1 MTYSFTIF
9 KSIFDNK
16 THRRMDFGSWEEF
29 EKLLYKLSAQPG
41 YKPKKDERRLG
52 SPLISPAI
60 FEANTTRKNDNVK
73 AWGGWAALDVD
84 DYEGDWQDACNIF
97 APYKHVRYSSAS
109 STIVKPK
116 FRVVLPLT
124 RVVKADEIRHLWYAL
139 NKEFNSLG
147 DPQTK
152 DLSRMYYVPAAYHES
167 FHFIESNDGAFIDPS
182 DLMNKHAFVR
192 ETRNSFMDSLPEA
205 MRERII
211 EYRKESLNNRNYKWS
226 GYRDCPFVNKDL
238 VTKYFSLNETGW
250 YRQMYSIMVSIAGKA
265 CRSGYPITPVEIA
278 NLCRE
283 IDTESGGWYKN
294 RNLET
299 ESLRAIEFA
308 VGNM

>member
-84 DYEGDWQDACNIF
+84 DYEGDWQEACNIF
-97 APYKHVRYSSAS
+97 MPYKHVRYSSAS

-124 RVVKADEIRHLWYAL
+124 RTVNADEIRHLWYAL

-152 DLSRMYYVPAAYHES
+152 DLSRMYYVPADYPDS

-182 DLMNKHAFVR
+182 ELMSKHAYVR
-192 ETRNSFMDSLPEA
+192 EVRSTFMESLPEA

-238 VTKYFSLNETGW
+238 VSKYFSLQGTGW

-265 CRSGYPITPVEIA
+265 VRCGYPITPSEIS
-278 NLCRE
+278 NICRE

>member
-1 MTYSFTIF
+1 MNYSFTIF

-16 THRRMDFGSWEEF
+16 THRRMDFSSWGEF

-73 AWGGWAALDVD
+73 SWGGWAALDVD
-84 DYEGDWQDACNIF
+84 DYECDWQEACNIF
-97 APYKHVRYSSAS
+97 MPYKHVRYSSAS
-109 STIVKPK
+109 STIIKPK

-124 RVVKADEIRHLWYAL
+124 RTVNADEIRHLWYAL

-152 DLSRMYYVPAAYHES
+152 DLSRMYYVPADYPDS

-182 DLMNKHAFVR
+182 ELMSKHAFVR
-192 ETRNSFMDSLPEA
+192 EARSTFMESLPEA

-238 VTKYFSLNETGW
+238 VSKYFTLQGTGW

-265 CRSGYPITPVEIA
+265 VRCGYPITPSEIA
-278 NLCRE
+278 NICRE

>member
-84 DYEGDWQDACNIF
+84 DYEGDWQEACNIF
-97 APYKHVRYSSAS
+97 MPYKHVRYSSAS

-124 RVVKADEIRHLWYAL
+124 RTVNADEIRHLWYAL

-152 DLSRMYYVPAAYHES
+152 DLSRMYYVPADYPDS
-167 FHFIESNDGAFIDPS
+167 FHFIESNHGTFIDPS
-182 DLMNKHAFVR
+182 ELMSKHAFVR
-192 ETRNSFMDSLPEA
+192 EARSTFMESLPEA

-211 EYRKESLNNRNYKWS
+211 EYRKESLNNRNYKWN
-226 GYRDCPFVNKDL
+226 GYRDFSFVNKYK
-238 VTKYFSLNETGW
+238 VSKYFALQGTGW

-265 CRSGYPITPVEIA
+265 VRCGYPITPSEIA